1 MTRFFMGGLLLSGL
15 LSLTGCGNQ
24 AAVDA
29 ANAFAEDVCAC
40 KKLDCAQA
48 TWKKHS
54 EKLKSFED
62 ARGSEDDKAA
72 IIAAGKRAEG
82 CITTLREAGK

>member
-1 MTRFFMGGLLLSGL
+1 MGGALM
-15 LSLTGCGNQ
+15 LSLLGCGNQ

-40 KKLDCAQA
+40 KKLSCAQEMSQ
-48 TWKKHS
+48 KHS

-62 ARGSEDDKAA
+62 ARGSEDDKTK
-72 IIAAGKRAEG
+72 ILDAGKRAQA
-82 CITTLREAGK
+82 CITKLREGAKP